1 MFIAIIGT
9 RCSGKASVE
18 NYLTS
23 KGFKP
28 VSLTGQGIDKVWML
42 PLRTGLPLITAKQWY
57 TGIREQQLPSS
68 DGKLPL
74 ASHVS
79 PPQKHSI
86 QAPGMK
92 PLMSFFTSIGDDSD
106 NSEGQLQ
113 PFQSPRDL
121 LDYVTEH
128 WEDKFVTT
136 DLKTKELVEYFMKR
150 PFFLLVSVDA
160 PLYQR
165 FRRSTRYDT
174 T

>member
-1 MFIAIIGT
+1 M
-9 RCSGKASVE
+9 
-18 NYLTS
+18 
-23 KGFKP
+23 
-28 VSLTGQGIDKVWML
+28 
-42 PLRTGLPLITAKQWY
+42 
-57 TGIREQQLPSS
+57 
-68 DGKLPL
+68 

-92 PLMSFFTSIGDDSD
+92 PAMSYFISIGDDSD

-128 WEDKFVTT
+128 WEDNFVTT
-136 DLKTKELVEYFMKR
+136 DLKTKELVEYFVKR